1 MFRLSMSVYI
11 GSVQNFP
18 IGTPLIV
25 LLTFFVNNFI
35 MTGEPTHTASEM
47 VPCAPAISIIV

>member
-1 MFRLSMSVYI
+1 MVPTLVEIS
-11 GSVQNFP
+11 NFLC
-18 IGTPLIV
+18 TCS
-25 LLTFFVNNFI
+25 LTFLQIII